1 MALRQWDIVS
11 ATAQGQLPDS
21 KVTYNG
27 APGGSL
33 PANIAIRVIIDDA
46 VVLDKR
52 TVIELLN
59 SLSHRLVSKVRWPL
73 TSGSDRV

>member
-1 MALRQWDIVS
+1 MALRQWDILS

-27 APGGSL
+27 APGGTL

-52 TVIELLN
+52 TVIQLLD
-59 SLSHRLVSKVRWPL
+59 SLSNRFTSKVLWPL
-73 TSGSDRV
+73 TATKDRV